1 MGVPHGLDLKRG
13 LCPMNTRN
21 CLLLFLGVL
30 FLALSASYGFTQEA
44 LGLPSVRLEFGQASS
59 PKEVAT
65 TLEIFFLL
73 TVLSLGP
80 SIVIMLT
87 SFTRIVVV
95 LSILRQAIG
104 VQQTPPNQVLVGIA
118 LFLTFFLM
126 APVWGQ
132 INDRALQPYLREE
145 IGPKEATDMAIDPV
159 RKFMFSQTRK
169 KDLGLMLNL
178 AKHPKPKNSREVPTR
193 VLIPAFIISELKSA
207 FQIGFM
213 FYIPFLVID
222 MIVASVLL
230 AMGMLM
236 LPPVI
241 ISLPFKLM
249 LFVLVDGWNI
259 VADTLIRSFGP

>member
-1 MGVPHGLDLKRG
+1 MR
-13 LCPMNTRN
+13 TRIAF
-21 CLLLFLGVL
+21 LFGILTLFLLILPSFG
-30 FLALSASYGFTQEA
+30 LAQEPV
-44 LGLPSVRLEFGQASS
+44 GIPSVRLEFGQASS

-65 TLEIFFLL
+65 TLEILFLL

-80 SIVIMLT
+80 SIIIMLT

-104 VQQTPPNQVLVGIA
+104 IQQMPPNQVLVGIA
-118 LFLTFFLM
+118 LFMTFFLM

-132 INDRALQPYLREE
+132 INDKALQPYLREE
-145 IGPKEATDMAIDPV
+145 IGAKEATDLALNPV
-159 RKFMFSQTRK
+159 RGFMFSQTRQ

-178 AKHPKPKNSREVPTR
+178 AKHPKPKDKKDVPTR
-193 VLIPAFIISELKSA
+193 VLIPAFIISELKTA
-207 FQIGFM
+207 FQMGFM
-213 FYIPFLVID
+213 LYIPFLVID

-249 LFVLVDGWNI
+249 LFVLADGWNL
-259 VADTLIRSFGP
+259 VADTLIRSFNP